1 MPTDLPDR
9 PQFPPVE
16 HVAPSDAADAVRG
29 LVLVCDHASNNV
41 PPEIG
46 SLGLSEEDMRR
57 HIAWD
62 VGARGVT
69 LGLACRLGAEA
80 VLSTWSRLVIDPN
93 RGEDDPTLV
102 MKLYDGSLIPGN
114 RQVGQAE
121 TERRLDAYHRP
132 YHRAVDR
139 ALDRVIGEGRAPALV
154 AIHSFTPQFRGRP
167 VRPWHVGL
175 LWDRDDRL
183 LRPLLARLRAQPGLC
198 VGDNEPYNGHL
209 FGDSMYVHG
218 TRRGIPHVLVEIRN
232 DLIET
237 ADDQE
242 AWAERLAPMLREAV
256 PLATAPLVTAPLV
269 TGAPAP
275 ISARDAK
282 EDAMTDRPA
291 DRLADHPTDSTTELE
306 AAVYRR
312 LRDHLRAHPDVQ
324 NIDLMN
330 LAGFCRNCLSRWYQ
344 EAAAEKG
351 LAIGKDEAREI
362 VYGEPY
368 DQWRSKHQREA
379 SAEQQAAFAKAS
391 RDH

>member
-1 MPTDLPDR
+1 
-9 PQFPPVE
+9 
-16 HVAPSDAADAVRG
+16 
-29 LVLVCDHASNNV
+29 
-41 PPEIG
+41 
-46 SLGLSEEDMRR
+46 
-57 HIAWD
+57 
-62 VGARGVT
+62 
-69 LGLACRLGAEA
+69 

-121 TERRLDAYHRP
+121 TRRRLDAYHRP

-139 ALDRVIGEGRAPALV
+139 ALDRVIAEARAPALV
-154 AIHSFTPQFRGRP
+154 AIHSFTPQFRGRA

-183 LRPLLARLRAQPGLC
+183 LRPLLALLRTQPDLC
-198 VGDNEPYNGHL
+198 VGDNQPYSGQLH
-209 FGDSMYVHG
+209 GDCMFVHG
-218 TRRGIPHVLVEIRN
+218 TLRGIPHVLVEIRN

-242 AWAERLAPMLREAV
+242 AWAARLAPMLRQAV
-256 PLATAPLVTAPLV
+256 PLATGRATPLAA
-269 TGAPAP
+269 GAPAP
-275 ISARDAK
+275 ISGRDAM
-282 EDAMTDRPA
+282 EDAMSDR
-291 DRLADHPTDSTTELE
+291 TTELE

-312 LRDHLRAHPDVQ
+312 LRDHLRENPDVQ
-324 NIDLMN
+324 NIEMMN

-344 EAAAEKG
+344 EAAAAQG
-351 LAIGKDEAREI
+351 ADIGKEAAREI

-368 DQWRSKHQREA
+368 DQWRAKHQREA
-379 SAEQQAAFAKAS
+379 SPDQQAAFAKSA

>member
-1 MPTDLPDR
+1 MPSDLSDVPH
-9 PQFPPVE
+9 FPPVE
-16 HVAPSDAADAVRG
+16 HLAASDAPGAMRE

-62 VGARGVT
+62 VGARGVA
-69 LGLACRLGAEA
+69 LGLARRLGAEA

-139 ALDRVIGEGRAPALV
+139 ALDRALAEGRAPALV
-154 AIHSFTPQFRGRP
+154 AVHSFTPQFRGRP
-167 VRPWHVGL
+167 FRPWHVGL

-183 LRPLLARLRAQPGLC
+183 LRPLLARLRAEPDLC
-198 VGDNEPYNGHL
+198 VGDNEPYSGQLH
-209 FGDSMYVHG
+209 GDCMFVHG
-218 TRRGIPHVLVEIRN
+218 TGRGIPHILIEIRN

-237 ADDQE
+237 ADGQE
-242 AWAERLAPMLREAV
+242 AWAERLTPMLREAV
-256 PLATAPLVTAPLV
+256 PLATGRAAT
-269 TGAPAP
+269 
-275 ISARDAK
+275 ISPGDAL
-282 EDAMTDRPA
+282 EDAMTDRAPDQTP
-291 DRLADHPTDSTTELE
+291 DRTPDQTTALE

-324 NIDLMN
+324 NIDMMN

-344 EAAAEKG
+344 EAAAEQG
-351 LAIGKDEAREI
+351 LDVAKDEAREI

-368 DQWRSKHQREA
+368 DQWRAKHQKEA
-379 SAEQQAAFAKAS
+379 SPEQQAAFGKAS

>member
-1 MPTDLPDR
+1 MSPNDTSTAPRLD
-9 PQFPPVE
+9 PVE
-16 HVAPSDAADAVRG
+16 HVGPADRAADGSAALRG

-69 LGLACRLGAEA
+69 LGLARRLGSEA

-102 MKLYDGSLIPGN
+102 MKLYDGSLVPGN
-114 RQVGQAE
+114 RQVGRAE
-121 TERRLDAYHRP
+121 TERRLNAYHRP
-132 YHRAVDR
+132 YHRAIDR
-139 ALDRVIGEGRAPALV
+139 ALERVIDEGEAPVLV

-167 VRPWHVGL
+167 LRPWHVGL

-183 LRPLLARLRAQPGLC
+183 LRPLLRLLRAEPGLC
-198 VGDNEPYNGHL
+198 VGDNEPYSGQL
-209 FGDSMYVHG
+209 YGDCMFTHG
-218 TRRGIPHVLVEIRN
+218 TLRGIPHVLIEIRN

-237 ADDQE
+237 ADGQE
-242 AWAERLAPMLREAV
+242 EWADRLAPMLRAAIPEA
-256 PLATAPLVTAPLV
+256 LGKRAA
-269 TGAPAP
+269 AP
-275 ISARDAK
+275 ISAEK
-282 EDAMTDRPA
+282 EDVPMTDTTP
-291 DRLADHPTDSTTELE
+291 DRTTELE

-312 LRDHLRAHPDVQ
+312 LRDHLMAHPEVQ

-344 EAAAEKG
+344 EAAAETG
-351 LAIGKDEAREI
+351 DQLSKDEAREL

-368 DQWRSKHQREA
+368 DQWRAKHQREA
-379 SAEQQAAFAKAS
+379 SPEQQAAFAKAS
-391 RDH
+391 PGH

>member
-1 MPTDLPDR
+1 MPSDLSDGPH
-9 PQFPPVE
+9 FTPVE
-16 HVAPSDAADAVRG
+16 HIAPCGAASDAPGVMRD

-69 LGLACRLGAEA
+69 LGLARRLGAEA

-132 YHRAVDR
+132 YHRAIDR
-139 ALDRVIGEGRAPALV
+139 ALDRVIAEGRAPALV

-183 LRPLLARLRAQPGLC
+183 LLPLLARLRAEPDLC

-209 FGDSMYVHG
+209 LGDSMYVHG
-218 TRRGIPHVLVEIRN
+218 TGRGIPHILIEIRN

-242 AWAERLAPMLREAV
+242 AWAERLAPMLRAAV
-256 PLATAPLVTAPLV
+256 PLATGSPP
-269 TGAPAP
+269 GGPAP
-275 ISARDAK
+275 IWAPDTM
-282 EDAMTDRPA
+282 EDAMTDRPK
-291 DRLADHPTDSTTELE
+291 DRPGDRSTDRETELE

-344 EAAAEKG
+344 EAAAGQGRE
-351 LAIGKDEAREI
+351 IGKDEAREI

-368 DQWRSKHQREA
+368 ETWRARHQREA
-379 SAEQQAAFAKAS
+379 TPDQQAAFAKAS

>member
-1 MPTDLPDR
+1 MPGHPSDVSN
-9 PQFPPVE
+9 FPPVE
-16 HVAPSDAADAVRG
+16 RVAPSDAPEAMRD

-69 LGLACRLGAEA
+69 LGLARRLGAEA

-102 MKLYDGSLIPGN
+102 MKLYDGSLVPGN
-114 RQVGQAE
+114 RQVGLAE
-121 TERRLDAYHRP
+121 TMRRIEAYHRP
-132 YHRAVDR
+132 YHRVVDA
-139 ALDRVIGEGRAPALV
+139 ALDRVVAEHRAPALV

-167 VRPWHVGL
+167 LRPWHIGL

-183 LRPLLARLRAQPGLC
+183 LRPLLGRLRAEPDLC
-198 VGDNEPYNGHL
+198 VGDNEPYSGQLH
-209 FGDSMYVHG
+209 GDCMFTHG
-218 TRRGIPHVLVEIRN
+218 TRRGIPHILIEIRN

-237 ADDQE
+237 ADGQE

-256 PLATAPLVTAPLV
+256 PLATA
-269 TGAPAP
+269 GAGAISGEPMEDTMPA
-275 ISARDAK
+275 
-282 EDAMTDRPA
+282 E
-291 DRLADHPTDSTTELE
+291 PTDNTTELE

-312 LRDHLRAHPDVQ
+312 LRDHLRANPDVQ

-344 EAAAEKG
+344 EAAAEQG
-351 LAIGKDEAREI
+351 QQIGKDEAREI

-368 DQWRSKHQREA
+368 EEWRAKHQKEA
-379 SAEQQAAFAKAS
+379 SSEQQAAFAKAQPG
-391 RDH
+391 H

>member
-1 MPTDLPDR
+1 MPSDPSDG
-9 PQFPPVE
+9 PHFPPVE
-16 HVAPSDAADAVRG
+16 HVGASDAPEAMRE

-69 LGLACRLGAEA
+69 LGLARRLGAEA

-114 RQVGQAE
+114 RLVGQAE

-139 ALDRVIGEGRAPALV
+139 ALDRVTAEGRAPALV

-175 LWDRDDRL
+175 LWDHDDRL
-183 LRPLLARLRAQPGLC
+183 LRPLLARLGAEPDLC

-209 FGDSMYVHG
+209 LGDSMYVHG
-218 TRRGIPHVLVEIRN
+218 TQRGIPHILIEIRN

-256 PLATAPLVTAPLV
+256 PVATGSAPLISTPDVT
-269 TGAPAP
+269 
-275 ISARDAK
+275 
-282 EDAMTDRPA
+282 EDAMTDRTT
-291 DRLADHPTDSTTELE
+291 TDQTTALE

-330 LAGFCRNCLSRWYQ
+330 LAGFCRNCLSRWYA
-344 EAAAEKG
+344 EAAAEQG
-351 LAIGKDEAREI
+351 LDIGKAEAREI

-368 DQWRSKHQREA
+368 EAWRARHQREA
-379 SAEQQAAFAKAS
+379 TPEQQASFAEAS

>member
-1 MPTDLPDR
+1 MARLMPTELSDEPGL
-9 PQFPPVE
+9 PPVE
-16 HVAPSDAADAVRG
+16 HIAPSHAAGAMRE

-69 LGLACRLGAEA
+69 LGLARRLGAEA

-114 RQVGQAE
+114 RQVGIAE
-121 TERRLDAYHRP
+121 TERRLETYHRS
-132 YHRAVDR
+132 YHRAVDG
-139 ALDRVIGEGRAPALV
+139 ALDRVLAEGRRPALI

-167 VRPWHVGL
+167 FRPWHVGL
-175 LWDRDDRL
+175 LWDCDDRL
-183 LRPLLARLRAQPGLC
+183 LRPLLSRLRAEPDLC

-218 TRRGIPHVLVEIRN
+218 TLRGIPHILIEIRN

-256 PLATAPLVTAPLV
+256 AAAISVALARNTSTA
-269 TGAPAP
+269 
-275 ISARDAK
+275 ISARDAM
-282 EDAMTDRPA
+282 EDAMIER
-291 DRLADHPTDSTTELE
+291 TTEIE
-306 AAVYRR
+306 AAVYRK
-312 LRDHLRAHPDVQ
+312 LRDHLRAHPEVQ

-344 EAAAEKG
+344 EAAAEQG
-351 LAIGKDEAREI
+351 MEVGKEEAREI

-368 DQWRSKHQREA
+368 DEWRGKHQREA
-379 SAEQQAAFAKAS
+379 TPEQQAAFA
-391 RDH
+391 RTHHDH

>member
-1 MPTDLPDR
+1 MPNELPDG
-9 PQFPPVE
+9 PISGPHFPPVE
-16 HVAPSDAADAVRG
+16 HVGPGDAPGAMRG

-69 LGLACRLGAEA
+69 LGLARRLGAEA

-102 MKLYDGSLIPGN
+102 MKLYDGSVIPGN

-132 YHRAVDR
+132 YHRAVGR
-139 ALDRVIGEGRAPALV
+139 ALDRVLAEGLAPALV
-154 AIHSFTPQFRGRP
+154 AVHSFTPQFRGRP
-167 VRPWHVGL
+167 FRPWHVGL

-183 LRPLLARLRAQPGLC
+183 MRPLLARLRAEPDLC
-198 VGDNEPYNGHL
+198 VGDNEPYSGQL
-209 FGDSMYVHG
+209 FGDCMFVHG
-218 TRRGIPHVLVEIRN
+218 TLRGIPHILIEIRN
-232 DLIET
+232 DLIRT

-256 PLATAPLVTAPLV
+256 PLATGAPVA
-269 TGAPAP
+269 GSFASGEPAP
-275 ISARDAK
+275 ISAAGPR
-282 EDAMTDRPA
+282 ENAMTDRP
-291 DRLADHPTDSTTELE
+291 TEETELE

-312 LRDHLRAHPDVQ
+312 LRDHLRAHPEVQ

-344 EAAAEKG
+344 EAAAERG
-351 LAIGKDEAREI
+351 REVGKDEAREI

-368 DQWRSKHQREA
+368 DAWRSRHQKEA
-379 SAEQQAAFAKAS
+379 SPDQQAAFAKAG

>member
-1 MPTDLPDR
+1 MPSDPSDGVH
-9 PQFPPVE
+9 FAPVE
-16 HVAPSDAADAVRG
+16 HVAPLDAPGAMRD

-69 LGLACRLGAEA
+69 LGLARRLGAEA

-93 RGEDDPTLV
+93 RGEDDPTLI
-102 MKLYDGSLIPGN
+102 MKLYDGSLISGN
-114 RQVGQAE
+114 RQVGLAE
-121 TERRLDAYHRP
+121 TRRRLDAYHRP
-132 YHRAVDR
+132 YHRAIDR
-139 ALDRVIGEGRAPALV
+139 ALDRTIAEGRAPVLV

-175 LWDRDDRL
+175 LWDDDDRL
-183 LRPLLARLRAQPGLC
+183 LRPLLARLRAEPDLC
-198 VGDNEPYNGHL
+198 VGDNEPYSGQL
-209 FGDSMYVHG
+209 YGDCMFVHG
-218 TRRGIPHVLVEIRN
+218 TQRGIPHVLIEIRN
-232 DLIET
+232 DLLET

-256 PLATAPLVTAPLV
+256 PLAS
-269 TGAPAP
+269 GAHGP
-275 ISARDAK
+275 ISARDAM
-282 EDAMTDRPA
+282 EDAMTDPIT
-291 DRLADHPTDSTTELE
+291 DRATDRTTELE

-324 NIDLMN
+324 NIDMMN

-344 EAAAEKG
+344 EAAAGMG
-351 LAIGKDEAREI
+351 LDVGKDEAREI

-368 DQWRSKHQREA
+368 DDWRAKHQREA
-379 SAEQQAAFAKAS
+379 SPEQQAAFAKAQ
-391 RDH
+391 HEH